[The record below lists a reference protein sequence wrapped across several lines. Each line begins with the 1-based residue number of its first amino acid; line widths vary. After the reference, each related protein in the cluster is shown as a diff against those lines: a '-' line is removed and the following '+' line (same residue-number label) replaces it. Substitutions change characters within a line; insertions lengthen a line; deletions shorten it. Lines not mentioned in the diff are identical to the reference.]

1 MDGQDMLP
9 DRLVRAFWNRP
20 ANAAEDI
27 AIRGEIGRDAPAIG
41 AHALACDGALFSVEP
56 SHFTALM
63 LREAGR
69 ER

>member
-27 AIRGEIGRDAPAIG
+27 AMRGEIGRDAPAIG
-41 AHALACDGALFSVEP
+41 AHALARDGALF
-56 SHFTALM
+56 
-63 LREAGR
+63 
-69 ER
+69 